1 MNNYLILGAT
11 LFALGLL
18 GFLTRRNLILM
29 MLSAELMLHGVSLNL
44 TAFSQAHHHYQG
56 QAFTVFVLTVAA
68 CEAGI
73 ALALILTLYHRTRSL
88 DVANWYSLGESTP
101 PPPKVEQEAVE
112 SAPAIPPPRLTIS
125 GRMPQL
131 KEDDEEIMTNA

>member
-11 LFALGLL
+11 LFALGML
-18 GFLTRRNLILM
+18 GFLTRRNMILM
-29 MLSAELMLHGVSLNL
+29 VLSAELMLHGVSLNL
-44 TAFSQAHHHYQG
+44 TAFSQVHLHFQG

-73 ALALILTLYHRTRSL
+73 ALALILTLYHRTQSL
-88 DVANWYSLGESTP
+88 DVAKWYSLGESTP
-101 PPPKVEQEAVE
+101 PPQAEIQDTIVKPQYVPPK
-112 SAPAIPPPRLTIS
+112 LTPS

-131 KEDDEEIMTNA
+131 QEDGEEITTNA